1 MTRSDPPTTPES
13 VTESLQAIGIDGEGA
28 AGEAWRSE
36 LRANANI
43 SQHLSEILAAVKSA
57 KERAEVNLANYKAA
71 APSPAEIEAAQ
82 QEVFAASRDDD
93 PRHADRLKHAEER
106 LGELLARKEA
116 ATDQYE
122 SDSKD
127 NIDDL
132 DADRHAANQ
141 TLSPEARAKLQQMLS
156 GLAAIPQQMIPQQ
169 PQAAPQPAS
178 AGYPSPASP
187 AGSDIA
193 DSGFNPDSAYDNTAA
208 DQPAQTH
215 TAGDTTPFTAVPTL
229 TNVTTAAPIDVAG
242 TPIATSAGQTTEGP
256 SAPNTGASGLMP
268 PMTPGMGAGA
278 GTHSARRE
286 ASPAKDGKSVDRD
299 EILNGDDMLS
309 RSVNGRL

>member
-1 MTRSDPPTTPES
+1 MTPSDPSTTPES
-13 VTESLQAIGIDGEGA
+13 VTESLQRIGIDGAGA

-36 LRANANI
+36 LRTNTNI

-57 KERAEVNLANYKAA
+57 KERAEVNLANYKTA

-93 PRHADRLKHAEER
+93 ARHADRLKHAEER

-132 DADRHAANQ
+132 DADRHAADQ
-141 TLSPEARAKLQQMLS
+141 TLSPEARAKLQQMLAE
-156 GLAAIPQQMIPQQ
+156 LAAIPQQMTPQQ
-169 PQAAPQPAS
+169 PQSAPQPAA
-178 AGYPSPASP
+178 AGYPSAAAP

-193 DSGFNPDSAYDNTAA
+193 DSGFNPDSAYDDTAA

-215 TAGDTTPFTAVPTL
+215 TAGDTMPFTAAPTL

-242 TPIATSAGQTTEGP
+242 TPIATSAGQPTEGP
-256 SAPNTGASGLMP
+256 SAPTTGASGLMP

-278 GTHSARRE
+278 GAHSARRE